1 MMKEIANDALL
12 TLAIPTG
19 LEEDIVDFLL
29 AHPEW
34 ASGFT
39 LLAAHG
45 IGAGS
50 SLLSPMEQVQ
60 GRSAKK
66 LVLIAGRSG
75 LLQSL
80 LQALSDEI
88 PSTHV
93 SYWMSPLLACGRL
106 A

>member
-1 MMKEIANDALL
+1 MLKKLPNDALL
-12 TLAIPTG
+12 SLAIPTG
-19 LEEDIVDFLL
+19 LEEDVVDFLL
-29 AHPEW
+29 AHPQW

-50 SLLSPMEQVQ
+50 TLLSPMEKVQ

-66 LVLIAGRSG
+66 LVQIAGQ
-75 LLQSL
+75 LEHLESL
-80 LQALSDEI
+80 LEALASEI

-93 SYWMSPLLACGRL
+93 TYWISPLLACGRL

>member
-1 MMKEIANDALL
+1 MIKELANDALL

-29 AHPEW
+29 ARPEW

-66 LVLIAGRSG
+66 LVLIAGQSSA
-75 LLQSL
+75 LESL
-80 LQALSDEI
+80 LHALSQEI
-88 PSTHV
+88 PSSHV
-93 SYWMSPLLACGRL
+93 SYWMSPLLTCGRL

>member
-1 MMKEIANDALL
+1 MTKELANDTLL

-19 LEEDIVDFLL
+19 LEEDIVDFLI
-29 AHPEW
+29 ARPEW

-66 LVLIAGRSG
+66 LVLVAGQSG
-75 LLQSL
+75 PLRLLLQS
-80 LQALSDEI
+80 LSDEI
-88 PSTHV
+88 PSAHV